1 MRPISVVLA
10 MVAALLLAF
19 LAITAHADE
28 PPVTILRAANSYD
41 VRADGTYV
49 NTYHLEMR
57 VANDAAARQEGQ
69 QAISYSPA
77 LESLQVVE
85 AYTRK
90 ADGRVV
96 PVAPVAMRDELAPGS
111 SDRGIIT
118 DLRERV
124 LVFPAFGGGDTLVY
138 TVRRAVRRPS
148 LPGQFMASVYL
159 SRGTPL
165 LDYTLTVRAPRS
177 LHLQAEAHDL
187 TAAEEQDGDQVVR
200 AWHAS
205 IPVADE
211 PDSALGPY
219 DRLPRVFVSS
229 EPDYAAFARDYAALV
244 RPHTRVTPHIQAL
257 ADHIA
262 GAAPTRRDQARLLY
276 EWVNAHIRYVALYLG
291 NGALEPHDAETVL
304 ANGWGD
310 CKDHVVLLQALLA
323 ARSIAAE
330 LVMLNLGN
338 TYSLSGPP
346 TLAQLNHAI
355 TWLPEFGMYVDS
367 TALLAPFGTL
377 PFSEYGKPV
386 VHAVASAPVLRHI
399 PALPPGMAAMDLHT
413 TATLHQ
419 DGSIEGMTV
428 THASGPFAIQL
439 RRDAAWVQ
447 ATGDGAAASQL
458 QALGDEGSGRF
469 AFDPPERLDANYAV
483 SGNFSLDARPE
494 LLDGNSFAPP
504 DGLRLLPR
512 PGDVL
517 LLPAGMR
524 GLDDDA
530 PVPCYSGRQM
540 EEVALTLPPGRRLT
554 RVPPDVQIDAD
565 GLSYRATWTL
575 LDGTLTHRVALDVRT
590 KDVLCSGVQRRAMA
604 AALVRIHRDL
614 HRHIA
619 LADDPSER
627 RSASL
632 SPLP

>member
-10 MVAALLLAF
+10 MVAALLAAF
-19 LAITAHADE
+19 LALSAHADE

-77 LESLQVVE
+77 LEDLQVVA

-96 PVAPVAMRDELAPGS
+96 PVAPADIRDELAPGT
-111 SDRGIIT
+111 SDRSIIT

-138 TVRRAVRRPS
+138 TVRRSVRRPS
-148 LPGQFMASVYL
+148 LPGQFMASIYL

-177 LHLQAEAHDL
+177 LKLQAEAHDL
-187 TAAEEQDGDQVVR
+187 TAAREQDGDDVVM

-211 PDSALGPY
+211 PESALGPY
-219 DRLPRVFVSS
+219 DRLPRVFISS
-229 EPDYAAFARDYAALV
+229 EPDYTAFARDYTALV
-244 RPHTRVTPHIQAL
+244 RPHVRVTPRIQAL
-257 ADHIA
+257 ADRIA
-262 GAAPTRRDQARLLY
+262 GGAATRREQARLIY
-276 EWVNAHIRYVALYLG
+276 EWVDSHIRYVALYLG
-291 NGALEPHDAETVL
+291 NGALEPHDAGTVL

-323 ARSIAAE
+323 ARGIASE
-330 LVMLNLGN
+330 LVMLNLGDSY
-338 TYSLSGPP
+338 TLSFPP

-386 VHAVASAPVLRHI
+386 VHAVASGPVLRRI
-399 PALPPGMAAMDLHT
+399 PALPPGVAAMDLRT
-413 TATLHQ
+413 EATLHD
-419 DGSIEGMTV
+419 DGGIDGTTV

-469 AFDPPERLDANYAV
+469 AFDPPERLDPNYAV

-494 LLDGNSFAPP
+494 LLDGDSFAPP
-504 DGLRLLPR
+504 AGLRLLAR

-517 LLPAGMR
+517 LAPAGMR
-524 GLDDDA
+524 GLADAA
-530 PVPCYSGRQM
+530 PVPCYSGRQT
-540 EEVALTLPPGRRLT
+540 EEVSLTLPPDRHLARM
-554 RVPPDVQIDAD
+554 PPDVQIDAA
-565 GLSYRATWTL
+565 GLHYRGTWTL
-575 LDGTLTHRVALDVRT
+575 LGATLTHRAVLDVRT
-590 KDVLCSGVQRRAMA
+590 RDVLCRADARRAMA
-604 AALVRIHRDL
+604 AALVRIRRDL
-614 HRHIA
+614 HTHIA
-619 LADDPSER
+619 LADAPQER
-627 RSASL
+627 RSASIA
-632 SPLP
+632 PLP